1 MAARFEH
8 RIGVV
13 TIEGGEVVNRMV
25 VGKGRKQRSIEQR
38 WAVAS
43 LVAMRRFRDAYGLN
57 VTFFTADRQ
66 MGDSIEHC
74 GSEPEVVAFTAALVA
89 ANPAIET
96 NLSLSDTALPRDAE
110 AARHEEPLVDVVT
123 YKDAKAYQRDAKQ
136 RIANGWVIAGQSQD
150 ASRANIAGKAGT
162 AVVTG
167 GLLMSPMAGAAS
179 LLIPNRKGGK
189 ITVTWTRQSSSAT
202 WSGAVHS

>member
-66 MGDSIEHC
+66 MGDSVEHC
-74 GSEPEVVAFTAALVA
+74 GSEPEVEAFTAALVA

-96 NLSLSDTALPRDAE
+96 NLSLSDTALPRDEE
-110 AARHEEPLVDVVT
+110 AARHEKPLVDVVT
-123 YKDAKAYQRDAKQ
+123 YKDAKGVPARRKATDRQWLGDCRPEPRCEPCEYRREGGHGSGDWRAAHVAYGGCRLAADPEPQR
-136 RIANGWVIAGQSQD
+136 RQD
-150 ASRANIAGKAGT
+150 HRDLDQ
-162 AVVTG
+162 AV
-167 GLLMSPMAGAAS
+167 
-179 LLIPNRKGGK
+179 
-189 ITVTWTRQSSSAT
+189 
-202 WSGAVHS
+202 

>member
-25 VGKGRKQRSIEQR
+25 VGKGRKQRSIEYR
-38 WAVAS
+38 WLISS
-43 LVAMRRFRDAYGLN
+43 LVAVRRFRDAYSLN
-57 VTFFTADRQ
+57 VTFFTAGRQ
-66 MGDSIEHC
+66 MGYSISHC
-74 GSEPEVVAFTAALVA
+74 GSESEVEAFAAALAV

-96 NLSLSDTALPRDAE
+96 NLSLSDTALSRDPE
-110 AARHEEPLVDVVT
+110 TARHEKPLVDVVT
-123 YKDAKAYQRDAKQ
+123 YKGAKAYQRDATQ
-136 RIANGWVIAGQSQD
+136 RMVNGWAIAGQSQD
-150 ASRANIAGKAGT
+150 ASRANIAGKAST

-167 GLLMSPMAGAAS
+167 GLFMSPLLGAAS

-189 ITVTWTRQSSSAT
+189 ITVTWTKQP
-202 WSGAVHS
+202 